1 MIVLKMFPLLSVVV
15 FLSCN
20 LTTIIIT
27 LKEMSV
33 KGASFASPVQTANT
47 AKVNVIHFT
56 ENLAAATTF
65 ICIQG

>member
-20 LTTIIIT
+20 FTTII

-33 KGASFASPVQTANT
+33 KGASLASPVQTANT